1 MVFGSFKDVFEGF
14 ASCRELS
21 ADFTWAPRIRYGH
34 AHKRKFS
41 GKREHCS
48 EPKRAMH
55 GKLTF
60 AAARF
65 KGYRLCR
72 RPLQR
77 LMIAGLKQL
86 MKFILD
92 GLVGAG
98 GREDQAKM
106 H

>member
-1 MVFGSFKDVFEGF
+1 MP
-14 ASCRELS
+14 ALR
-21 ADFTWAPRIRYGH
+21 
-34 AHKRKFS
+34 
-41 GKREHCS
+41 
-48 EPKRAMH
+48 
-55 GKLTF
+55 

-77 LMIAGLKQL
+77 LMIAGLEQVSNL
-86 MKFILD
+86 IL
-92 GLVGAG
+92 GELVWAG

>member
-1 MVFGSFKDVFEGF
+1 MDIDVDIPFPF
-14 ASCRELS
+14 PNELS
-21 ADFTWAPRIRYGH
+21 NTQPN
-34 AHKRKFS
+34 
-41 GKREHCS
+41 
-48 EPKRAMH
+48 RA
-55 GKLTF
+55 LDA

-86 MKFILD
+86 MKLILD
-92 GLVGAG
+92 GLVRAG

>member
-1 MVFGSFKDVFEGF
+1 MSRNVARVGKQDRNLVAFSQRLPEKHNDKNFGREEG
-14 ASCRELS
+14 
-21 ADFTWAPRIRYGH
+21 TPIYGQE
-34 AHKRKFS
+34 S
-41 GKREHCS
+41 GCE
-48 EPKRAMH
+48 
-55 GKLTF
+55 
-60 AAARF
+60 F